1 MATERKMF
9 KEMNA
14 QGDMVNISKKEIFN
28 RLLELE
34 EVKANELYTDFL
46 KYQIELLDRKT
57 ATRGGSKKNTENE
70 KLADSLYEMLLKSN
84 AETTISQITQTE
96 EFSVSK
102 GYTPQK
108 IVALL
113 RILTDKGLVEKTTVK
128 RINYYKAVRVE
139 D

>member
-1 MATERKMF
+1 MATERKLF

-14 QGDMVNISKKEIFN
+14 QGEMVNISKKEIFN

-34 EVKANELYTDFL
+34 EVNANELYTDFL

-57 ATRGGSKKNTENE
+57 ATRGSTKNTENE
-70 KLADSLYEMLLKSN
+70 KLADNLYEMLLKSN
-84 AETTISQITQTE
+84 AETTIAQITQTE
-96 EFSVSK
+96 EFAISK

-113 RILTDKGLVEKTTVK
+113 KILLDKGLVEKTTVK
-128 RINYYKAVRVE
+128 RINYYKAVKVE
-139 D
+139 E

>member
-1 MATERKMF
+1 MATERKVF
-9 KEMNA
+9 KEMNEK
-14 QGDMVNISKKEIFN
+14 GEMVNISKKEIFN

-57 ATRGGSKKNTENE
+57 ATRGSTKNTENE
-70 KLADSLYEMLLKSN
+70 KLADNLYEMLLKSN
-84 AETTISQITQTE
+84 AETTIAQITQTE
-96 EFSVSK
+96 EFAIAK

-113 RILTDKGLVEKTTVK
+113 KILLDKGLVEKTTVK
-128 RINYYKAVRVE
+128 RINYYKAVKVE
-139 D
+139 E

>member
-14 QGDMVNISKKEIFN
+14 QGEMVNISKKEIFN

-57 ATRGGSKKNTENE
+57 ATRGSTKNTENE
-70 KLADSLYEMLLKSN
+70 KLADNLYEMLLKSN
-84 AETTISQITQTE
+84 AETTIAQITQTE
-96 EFSVSK
+96 EFSISK

-113 RILTDKGLVEKTTVK
+113 KILLDKGLVEKTTVK
-128 RINYYKAVRVE
+128 RINYYKAVKVE
-139 D
+139 E

>member
-9 KEMNA
+9 KEMNS
-14 QGDMVNISKKEIFN
+14 QGEMVNISKKEIFN

-34 EVKANELYTDFL
+34 EVKANELYTEFL
-46 KYQIELLDRKT
+46 QYQIELLDRKT
-57 ATRGGSKKNTENE
+57 ATRGNSKNVENE

-96 EFSVSK
+96 EFLVSK

>member
-1 MATERKMF
+1 MATERKVF

-14 QGDMVNISKKEIFN
+14 QGEMVNISKKEIFN

-57 ATRGGSKKNTENE
+57 ATRGSTKNTENE
-70 KLADSLYEMLLKSN
+70 KLADNLYEMLLKSN
-84 AETTISQITQTE
+84 AETTIAQITQTE
-96 EFSVSK
+96 EFAISK

-113 RILTDKGLVEKTTVK
+113 KILLDKGLVEKTTVK
-128 RINYYKAVRVE
+128 RINYYKAVKVE
-139 D
+139 E

>member
-1 MATERKMF
+1 MATERKVF

-14 QGDMVNISKKEIFN
+14 QGEMVNISKKEIFN

-34 EVKANELYTDFL
+34 EVKANELYTEFL
-46 KYQIELLDRKT
+46 QYQIELLDRKT
-57 ATRGGSKKNTENE
+57 ATRGNSKNVENE
-70 KLADSLYEMLLKSN
+70 KLADNLYELLRKSN
-84 AETTISQITQTE
+84 AETTIAQITQTE
-96 EFSVSK
+96 EFSISK

-113 RILTDKGLVEKTTVK
+113 KILLDKGLVEKTTVK